1 MTKMINFMQIIL
13 AITSIYIIKYV
24 TMKFFQ
30 YFKTH
35 EEYESALSNGLLPEL
50 RVIVISKKKYK
61 RLISQS
67 FIFILLFLMN
77 SLKSLVKALFSILET

>member
-50 RVIVISKKKYK
+50 RVIVIGEQKYNVLYK
-61 RLISQS
+61 NLEGV
-67 FIFILLFLMN
+67 LLKLDN
-77 SLKSLVKALFSILET
+77 EGNYHLGTDSETIIVL